1 MNEQLFNKLKSA
13 SDIVPDTH
21 DGSYELVQKTVEA
34 YASMDSLTG
43 IDYNDLDLIYYMS
56 VGSWKK
62 HGISFD
68 KKRNA
73 INKSHLDG
81 ERKQKLNEVI
91 SEVMVKAN
99 NSYYENTDE
108 NEPSTGMFAASFQ
121 TILGAANDKNEYLS
135 KPNNLT
141 LWNQQIKEF
150 IAMLIDISRMND
162 DEKIFKRAESIF
174 NNGIRGLQAGT
185 ASQILHCLKPN
196 TFPILNSVGRR
207 GYSTLGVFLQKPSEL
222 KYYIANCRKIKRF
235 RDENFAIRNYR
246 TFDRLFWEVV
256 DKIDF
261 EKIIAFLKNYGGR
274 KYVKNSAAENRVI
287 ENEGKTAR
295 NLFFDFCKNS
305 VDVDKQENLQFKCSY
320 WQNSGNISKYF
331 WCPIKKK
338 QYENK
343 PYSIAFAFETI
354 ANELTLIVKLEL
366 QKERTPEQREKFN
379 LNSENMSIEGENTGF
394 IVYGESTSGGEIL
407 DKEGALNRLQK
418 ENADRICPVYVLTK
432 PYTIERTKA
441 LIEEASNAVELL
453 WPFYEKLIN
462 DNSPIVQP
470 LFSQKGNMEMKQSKN
485 IILYGPPG
493 TGKTFYTM
501 AYAVAIIERR
511 DFNDVK
517 VEANEDYSKVKER
530 YENYKKKGL
539 IDFVTFHQSYGYEEF
554 VQGIKPVT
562 KNGSISYEVQD
573 GIFKKFCDNAKKDK
587 NSSYVFII
595 DEINRGNISKIFGEL
610 ITLIEDTKREGADE
624 EMKVT
629 LPYIDKE
636 GQPVSFSVPQNVYII
651 GTMNTA
657 DRSIA
662 AMDTALRRRFQFEEM
677 MPKAELLEGIQIID
691 QSGNDTK
698 INVQSILETINRRI
712 EALYDREHTIGHA
725 YFMPL
730 RESGTLEKL
739 ADIFKTKIIPLL
751 QEYFYDDY
759 EKIRLVLGDNQK
771 KDDRQFVSKKEV
783 NNTQLFG
790 EGVDELLSDNRYTYE
805 IKSAAFDS
813 PDAYRYIYESDRT
826 SVKVEE

>member
-1 MNEQLFNKLKSA
+1 MQ
-13 SDIVPDTH
+13 
-21 DGSYELVQKTVEA
+21 
-34 YASMDSLTG
+34 
-43 IDYNDLDLIYYMS
+43 
-56 VGSWKK
+56 
-62 HGISFD
+62 
-68 KKRNA
+68 
-73 INKSHLDG
+73 
-81 ERKQKLNEVI
+81 
-91 SEVMVKAN
+91 
-99 NSYYENTDE
+99 
-108 NEPSTGMFAASFQ
+108 
-121 TILGAANDKNEYLS
+121 
-135 KPNNLT
+135 
-141 LWNQQIKEF
+141 
-150 IAMLIDISRMND
+150 
-162 DEKIFKRAESIF
+162 
-174 NNGIRGLQAGT
+174 
-185 ASQILHCLKPN
+185 
-196 TFPILNSVGRR
+196 
-207 GYSTLGVFLQKPSEL
+207 
-222 KYYIANCRKIKRF
+222 
-235 RDENFAIRNYR
+235 
-246 TFDRLFWEVV
+246 
-256 DKIDF
+256 
-261 EKIIAFLKNYGGR
+261 
-274 KYVKNSAAENRVI
+274 
-287 ENEGKTAR
+287 
-295 NLFFDFCKNS
+295 NS

-657 DRSIA
+657 DRSIT

-698 INVQSILETINRRI
+698 INVQSILETINWRI

-725 YFMPL
+725 YLCRSERAERLKNL
-730 RESGTLEKL
+730 RISSKQKSFLCCKNIFTTITKRSAWCWGTTRRKTTGSLSQRKRSITHNFSGKVSMSFCQTT
-739 ADIFKTKIIPLL
+739 A
-751 QEYFYDDY
+751 
-759 EKIRLVLGDNQK
+759 IRM
-771 KDDRQFVSKKEV
+771 R
-783 NNTQLFG
+783 
-790 EGVDELLSDNRYTYE
+790 
-805 IKSAAFDS
+805 
-813 PDAYRYIYESDRT
+813 
-826 SVKVEE
+826 